1 MQNKIRLLILSGVYL
16 ILLLIVS
23 VHLTLY
29 FVDKAA
35 IVSFKKLYSAYSQ
48 ALLLTVDDM
57 SGDTGCY
64 FSSDKNIPSKIDG
77 CDRFY
82 KNFATNLKV
91 TKYCKD
97 NALKKGCLP
106 VYKKY
111 AQTPTCAGFSENM
124 MNKYDQ
130 VFVMNDETNLTVFNQ
145 PAKQQK
151 PLFAVD
157 SNGSV
162 FPNKAG
168 YDLFSLVIMKS
179 PNGNYYFH
187 PNVTYCL
194 PVEKKVFI
202 VCKMFT
208 SKLFLI
214 SSKIILPCVEFY
226 ATIKLV
232 NVFFTLNKVFSK
244 GDEYGNKGIFY

>member
-23 VHLTLY
+23 VHFTLY

-130 VFVMNDETNLTVFNQ
+130 VFVMNDETNV
-145 PAKQQK
+145 
-151 PLFAVD
+151 
-157 SNGSV
+157 
-162 FPNKAG
+162 
-168 YDLFSLVIMKS
+168 
-179 PNGNYYFH
+179 
-187 PNVTYCL
+187 CL
-194 PVEKKVFI
+194 LKKKVFI

-214 SSKIILPCVEFY
+214 SSKIILPCVEFC

-232 NVFFTLNKVFSK
+232 NVFFTLNRVFSK